1 MELEPEETMVI
12 IISKTF
18 TTRETMVN
26 AITMR
31 DWLTH
36 AMGNGSEVVA
46 QHMVACSSN
55 VEGAKEFGINEE
67 NVFGFW
73 DWVGGRYSV
82 CSAVGAVPLS
92 LQYGFDSFE
101 RFLSGAR
108 SIDRHFASAPMEK
121 NLPIIMGLL
130 GVWNI
135 SHLGFKTR
143 AMHPYT
149 EALVK
154 LPAHIQQVDMESN
167 GKHVT
172 VHGEEV
178 DFEVGEI
185 DWGEPGTNGQHSF
198 FQLLHMGQVVP
209 CDFIGFCES
218 QNPICEDG
226 LPVSNHDELMANF
239 FAQPDAL
246 ANGKTAQECR
256 DEGVPEWLIP
266 HKTFSGNRPS
276 MSILMRVLDA
286 YTTGQL
292 LALYEHRTAVEGFI
306 WDLNSFDQ
314 WGVELGKT
322 LATTVRKQISKS
334 RYHNEEVTGFNSA
347 TTKLLNVYLGGSVG
361 CVFEEEPVE

>member
-1 MELEPEETMVI
+1 M
-12 IISKTF
+12 
-18 TTRETMVN
+18 
-26 AITMR
+26 
-31 DWLTH
+31 
-36 AMGNGSEVVA
+36 
-46 QHMVACSSN
+46 
-55 VEGAKEFGINEE
+55 
-67 NVFGFW
+67 
-73 DWVGGRYSV
+73 
-82 CSAVGAVPLS
+82 
-92 LQYGFDSFE
+92 
-101 RFLSGAR
+101 
-108 SIDRHFASAPMEK
+108 
-121 NLPIIMGLL
+121 
-130 GVWNI
+130 
-135 SHLGFKTR
+135 
-143 AMHPYT
+143 
-149 EALVK
+149 
-154 LPAHIQQVDMESN
+154 
-167 GKHVT
+167 
-172 VHGEEV
+172 
-178 DFEVGEI
+178 
-185 DWGEPGTNGQHSF
+185 
-198 FQLLHMGQVVP
+198 P

-256 DEGVPEWLIP
+256 DEGRHIRHCFFCTRNHGGRALTMGNLDCAGVPEWLIP

-322 LATTVRKQISKS
+322 LATTVRWKALCTKDDHFSPLIGVRLVKNQVRKQISKS